1 MYQLQN
7 DSSLNISELTAPN
20 FNAARN
26 AAAIENFIV
35 KTASDFVG
43 CVFDLF
49 DYYLVVNPA
58 SLIRLRS

>member
-7 DSSLNISELTAPN
+7 DSSPNIFELTAPN
-20 FNAARN
+20 LNAARN

-43 CVFDLF
+43 FVFELF
-49 DYYLVVNPA
+49 AYYLVVNLA
-58 SLIRLRS
+58 SLVRLRS